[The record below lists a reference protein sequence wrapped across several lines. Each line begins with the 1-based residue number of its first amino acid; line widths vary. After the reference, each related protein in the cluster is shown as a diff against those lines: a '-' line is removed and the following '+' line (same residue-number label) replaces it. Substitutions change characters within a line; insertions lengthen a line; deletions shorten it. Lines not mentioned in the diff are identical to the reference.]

1 MKNLQLINWRNI
13 ETLLSTFS
21 GKQRPHLKK
30 PLKIHSLVKKKL
42 WDFNMNKLHELGN
55 NLNWTDQFGVVK
67 YSFYTNIH
75 DSLIHRPIL
84 VKKINIL
91 IILFLN
97 LRNLYP
103 IWKITSIS
111 INQIICHYFLNS
123 KTPSFTLSK
132 NTTKITF
139 VHSQL
144 RNQTINSRINNIIQH
159 QYHICS

>member
-1 MKNLQLINWRNI
+1 MEKYWDSSINIFRKTKTSFEKTIKN
-13 ETLLSTFS
+13 SFF
-21 GKQRPHLKK
+21 G
-30 PLKIHSLVKKKL
+30 KKKL
-42 WDFNMNKLHELGN
+42 WDFNMNELHELGN

-75 DSLIHRPIL
+75 DSLINRPIL

-123 KTPSFTLSK
+123 KTPTFTLSK
-132 NTTKITF
+132 NTTKNYFCSFTTSKSN
-139 VHSQL
+139 HKL
-144 RNQTINSRINNIIQH
+144 ENQ
-159 QYHICS
+159 